1 MGRIFYITLEE
12 AHRIYVKTIECS
24 GGGVAGAING
34 KALEATLEFV
44 QDDLYYPTFE
54 DKLVYLIYSV
64 NRNHAFE
71 DGNKRLSITLGGEFL
86 LRNGYMYC
94 ASRYFREMENISYHL
109 AAGRIEKELL
119 QKLIH
124 SILENEEDFDEALKM
139 EYLEAIA
146 EGEIGFSEDC

>member
-1 MGRIFYITLEE
+1 MAHIFYISIEE
-12 AHRIYVKTIECS
+12 AHRIYLKTIECS

-34 KALEATLEFV
+34 NALETTLDFM
-44 QDDLYYPTFE
+44 QNDMYYPTFE
-54 DKLVYLIYSV
+54 DKLAYLIYSV

-109 AAGRIEKELL
+109 AAGRISKDLL

-124 SILENEEDFDEALKM
+124 SILESEEDFSEDVKM
-139 EYLEAIA
+139 EYLQAID
-146 EGEIGFSEDC
+146 GGQLGFSE